1 MDKKLI
7 SDISRI
13 IKAFNESL
21 QGHLPALENEITSLI
36 ESKSKDCQSIENNLD
51 TLLSLAIHGVADD
64 LFIKLLEY
72 YKTVDA
78 EGALFY
84 WNEYDKEE

>member
-1 MDKKLI
+1 MDKELI
-7 SDISRI
+7 NDISRI
-13 IKAFNESL
+13 IQAFSESL
-21 QGHLPALENEITSLI
+21 QAHLPALENEITSLI
-36 ESKSKDCQSIENNLD
+36 ESGSKDCQSIENSLD
-51 TLLSLAIHGVADD
+51 TLLSLTTYGVADD